1 MSYDTFNTILRA
13 SGSCLG
19 PQYHD
24 RTLMVDQAMVT
35 LRWRCPH
42 RAPSASSHLTG
53 HSAPGLP
60 IPLSCTPSLSIRLR
74 AEGEAVKDGQDAQT
88 HLCLFFFPVR
98 KSQELHQKILQPL
111 LPTDKNTPQ
120 NYKAL
125 CGFARDDWLIRF
137 R

>member
-88 HLCLFFFPVR
+88 HLCLFFFLSENL
-98 KSQELHQKILQPL
+98 KNYTKKYFSLCYLLTKIHHKIIKRSVVL
-111 LPTDKNTPQ
+111 LGTI
-120 NYKAL
+120 
-125 CGFARDDWLIRF
+125 G
-137 R
+137 